1 MSDGS
6 ARRVYQVFASCWS
19 WEVKRNAGGSRFWRL
34 ALNAMVQGLVF
45 VLILPSCNAEI
56 LNFGV
61 EDDVS
66 SLEPAQFPIE
76 LSAGAN
82 EIESVIFLNETVKG
96 RDTGV
101 LWLSLDT
108 GGSWDA
114 YVRFTLRIS
123 WAANFSISLYNPPDA
138 SLERVKYAHIH
149 AVHSGVFTPPV
160 ERTSEPPRVPFTV
173 LLDPWF
179 SPVLVCLGVVYAV
192 LAKMAMEARKESV
205 VKAMKR
211 K

>member
-1 MSDGS
+1 
-6 ARRVYQVFASCWS
+6 
-19 WEVKRNAGGSRFWRL
+19 
-34 ALNAMVQGLVF
+34 MVQRFAF
-45 VLILPSCNAEI
+45 VLILLSCFSLVYCNTEI
-56 LNFGV
+56 INFVV

-66 SLEPAQFPIE
+66 SLEPNQISAE

-82 EIESVIFLNETVKG
+82 EIESVIILNETVEG
-96 RDTGV
+96 RDTGD

-108 GGSWDA
+108 GGSWNA

-123 WAANFSISLYNPPDA
+123 WAASYPTDFSISLYNPTDA

-160 ERTSEPPRVPFTV
+160 ERTLEPLRVPFTV
-173 LLDPWF
+173 ILEPLVFGVLPL
-179 SPVLVCLGVVYAV
+179 SVQPVLVCLGVVVLGAVLVTPKIHAV
-192 LAKMAMEARKESV
+192 LAKIAMEARKETV
-205 VKAMKR
+205 LKAMRR

>member
-1 MSDGS
+1 
-6 ARRVYQVFASCWS
+6 
-19 WEVKRNAGGSRFWRL
+19 
-34 ALNAMVQGLVF
+34 MVQGLAF
-45 VLILPSCNAEI
+45 VLILLSQFSLIYCNTEI
-56 LNFGV
+56 INFGV
-61 EDDVS
+61 QDAVS
-66 SLEPAQFPIE
+66 SLQRAQLPVE

-82 EIESVIFLNETVKG
+82 KIESIILLNETVEG
-96 RDTGV
+96 RDTGD

-123 WAANFSISLYNPPDA
+123 WAASYPTDFSISLYNPPGA
-138 SLERVKYAHIH
+138 LLERVKYAHIQ

-160 ERTSEPPRVPFTV
+160 ERTSEPLRVPFTV
-173 LLDPWF
+173 ILEPLAFGVLPL
-179 SPVLVCLGVVYAV
+179 SVQPVLVCLGVVIHSV

-205 VKAMKR
+205 LKAMKR